1 MIKKTY
7 IIAEIGPNHNGSF
20 QMAKKM
26 ISLLKGSG
34 VDAIKFQLA
43 NPEKV
48 YSKNSFKADYQIK
61 NTNKGS
67 IKDMSRRYQLS
78 KEDHLKLAN
87 LCRKNKIDYLC
98 SAFDKESLE
107 FLVKKIKV
115 KYIKVPSGEITS
127 LDILNYISKL
137 KKKIILSTG
146 MASIG
151 EIKNAIKK
159 LNKKHKQE
167 IVILHCVSS
176 YPTDKKDL
184 NLNIIKEF
192 QKIFKIDIGFS
203 DHSLGNEASLAA
215 VALGAKIIE
224 KHVTISKK
232 MIGPDHS
239 SSSSIKEFYSLV
251 KQIRELEKMLGTS
264 KKKLLRS
271 EKNTRKVSRKSI
283 VANKDLMRGKILK
296 TNDIVF
302 KRPGTGI
309 SPMNIRSIIGKK
321 LKKNIPADNL
331 ILMRYLKK

>member
-1 MIKKTY
+1 MKKTY

-26 ISLLKGSG
+26 ISLLKNSG
-34 VDAIKFQLA
+34 VDAIKFQLG

-48 YSKNSFKADYQIK
+48 YCKNSFKTNYQIK
-61 NTNKGS
+61 NTEKGS
-67 IKDMSRRYQLS
+67 IIDMSRKYQLS
-78 KEDHLKLAN
+78 KNDHIKLAN

-115 KYIKVPSGEITS
+115 KYIKIPSGEIIS

-146 MASIG
+146 MASIS
-151 EIKNAIKK
+151 EIKDAIKK
-159 LNKKHKQE
+159 LNKNHKQN

-176 YPTDKKDL
+176 YPTNKKDL
-184 NLNIIKEF
+184 NLNIIREF

-203 DHSLGNEASLAA
+203 DHSLGNEACLAA
-215 VALGAKIIE
+215 VAMGAKVIE

-239 SSSSIKEFYSLV
+239 SSSSIKDFYSLV
-251 KQIRELEKMLGTS
+251 KQIRELEIMLGRS

-271 EKNTRKVSRKSI
+271 EKNTRNASRKSI
-283 VANKDLMRGKILK
+283 VTNKDLMRNKILRLS
-296 TNDIVF
+296 DIVF

-309 SPMNIRSIIGKK
+309 SPMKFKSIIGMK
-321 LKKNIPADNL
+321 LKKNLPANNL
-331 ILMRYLKK
+331 ILMKDLKK

>member
-1 MIKKTY
+1 MNKTY

-20 QMAKKM
+20 QKAKKM
-26 ISLLKGSG
+26 ISLLKNSG

-61 NTNKGS
+61 NTEKGS
-67 IKDMSRRYQLS
+67 IIDMSRKYQLS
-78 KEDHLKLAN
+78 KKDHIKLAN
-87 LCRKNKIDYLC
+87 LCYKNKIDYLC

-107 FLVKKIKV
+107 FLVKKIKI

-127 LDILNYISKL
+127 LDILDYISKF

-146 MASIG
+146 MASID
-151 EIKNAIKK
+151 EIKDAIKK
-159 LNKKHKQE
+159 LNKNHRKN

-184 NLNIIKEF
+184 NLNVIREF

-203 DHSLGNEASLAA
+203 DHSLGNAASLAA
-215 VALGAKIIE
+215 VAMGAKVIE

-251 KQIRELEKMLGTS
+251 KQIRELEKMLGGS
-264 KKKLLRS
+264 KKRLLTS
-271 EKNTRKVSRKSI
+271 EKNTRNMSRKSI
-283 VANKDLMRGKILK
+283 VANKDLMRGKSLK
-296 TNDIVF
+296 SSDFVF

-309 SPMNIRSIIGKK
+309 SPMNLKSIIGMK
-321 LKKNIPADNL
+321 LKKNIYANNL
-331 ILMRYLKK
+331 ILMKDLKK

>member
-1 MIKKTY
+1 MTKTY

-20 QMAKKM
+20 KIAKKI
-26 ISLLKGSG
+26 ISLLKDSG
-34 VDAIKFQLA
+34 VNAIKFQLA
-43 NPEKV
+43 NPENV

-61 NTNKGS
+61 NTEKGS
-67 IKDMSRRYQLS
+67 IIDMSRKYQLS
-78 KEDHLKLAN
+78 KQDHIKLAN

-146 MASIG
+146 MASIS
-151 EIKNAIKK
+151 EIKDAIRK
-159 LNKKHKQE
+159 LNRNHKQN

-176 YPTDKKDL
+176 YPTSKKDL
-184 NLNIIKEF
+184 NLNIIREF

-215 VALGAKIIE
+215 VALGAKVIE
-224 KHVTISKK
+224 KHVTISQK

-239 SSSSIKEFYSLV
+239 SSSSIKDFISLI
-251 KQIRELEKMLGTS
+251 KQIRELEKMLGEP
-264 KKKLLRS
+264 KKRLLRS
-271 EKNTRKVSRKSI
+271 EKNTRDVSRKSI
-283 VANKDLMRGKILK
+283 VANKDLKRGKTLK
-296 TNDIVF
+296 SSDIVF

-309 SPMNIRSIIGKK
+309 SPMNFESIIGMK
-321 LKKNIPADNL
+321 LKKNIHANNL
-331 ILMRYLKK
+331 ILMRDLKK

>member
-1 MIKKTY
+1 MKKTY

-26 ISLLKGSG
+26 ISLLKDSG
-34 VDAIKFQLA
+34 VDAIKFQLG

-48 YSKNSFKADYQIK
+48 YCKNSFKTNYQIK
-61 NTNKGS
+61 NTEKGS
-67 IKDMSRRYQLS
+67 IIDMSRKYQLS
-78 KEDHLKLAN
+78 KNDHIKLAN

-146 MASIG
+146 MASIS
-151 EIKNAIKK
+151 EIKDAIKK
-159 LNKKHKQE
+159 LNKNHKQN

-176 YPTDKKDL
+176 YPTNKKDL
-184 NLNIIKEF
+184 NLNIIREF
-192 QKIFKIDIGFS
+192 QKIFKIEIGFS
-203 DHSLGNEASLAA
+203 DHSLGNEACLAA
-215 VALGAKIIE
+215 VAMGAKVIE
-224 KHVTISKK
+224 KHVTLSKK

-239 SSSSIKEFYSLV
+239 SSSSIKDFYSLV
-251 KQIRELEKMLGTS
+251 KQIRELEIMLGGS

-271 EKNTRKVSRKSI
+271 EKNTRNASRKSI
-283 VANKDLMRGKILK
+283 VTNKDLMRNKILRLS
-296 TNDIVF
+296 DIVF

-309 SPMNIRSIIGKK
+309 SPMKFKSIIGMK
-321 LKKNIPADNL
+321 LKKNLPANNI
-331 ILMRYLKK
+331 ILMKDLKK

>member
-1 MIKKTY
+1 MIKTY

-20 QMAKKM
+20 QTAKKM

-43 NPEKV
+43 NPENV
-48 YSKNSFKADYQIK
+48 YSKNSFKANYQIK
-61 NTNKGS
+61 NTEKGS
-67 IKDMSRRYQLS
+67 IKDMSRKYQLS
-78 KEDHLKLAN
+78 KQDHIKLAK
-87 LCRKNKIDYLC
+87 LCYKNKIDYLC

-127 LDILNYISKL
+127 LDILNYISNL

-146 MASIG
+146 MASID

-159 LNKKHKQE
+159 LNKRYRQK

-176 YPTDKKDL
+176 YPTNKKDL

-192 QKIFKIDIGFS
+192 QKIFKVDIGFS

-215 VALGAKIIE
+215 VAMGAKVIE

-232 MIGPDHS
+232 MTGPDHS
-239 SSSSIKEFYSLV
+239 SSSSIKDFYSLV
-251 KQIRELEKMLGTS
+251 KKIRELEKMLGAS
-264 KKKLLRS
+264 KKRLLNS
-271 EKNTRKVSRKSI
+271 EKNTRDVSRKSI
-283 VANKDLMRGKILK
+283 VANKDLMKGKIIK
-296 TNDIVF
+296 PTDIVF

-309 SPMNIRSIIGKK
+309 SPMKIRSIIGMK
-321 LKKNIPADNL
+321 LKNNIPANTL
-331 ILMRYLKK
+331 ILMRHLKK

>member
-1 MIKKTY
+1 MNKTY

-20 QMAKKM
+20 KTAKKM

-48 YSKNSFKADYQIK
+48 YSKNSFKANYQIK
-61 NTNKGS
+61 NTEKGS
-67 IKDMSRRYQLS
+67 IIDMSRKYQLS
-78 KEDHLKLAN
+78 KQDHIELAN
-87 LCRKNKIDYLC
+87 LCYKNKIDYLC

-146 MASIG
+146 MANIS
-151 EIKNAIKK
+151 EIKDAIKK
-159 LNKKHKQE
+159 LNKNHKKE

-176 YPTDKKDL
+176 YPTNKKDL
-184 NLNIIKEF
+184 NLNIIREF
-192 QKIFKIDIGFS
+192 QKIFKKNIGFS

-215 VALGAKIIE
+215 VAMGATVIE

-232 MIGPDHS
+232 MIGPDHA
-239 SSSSIKEFYSLV
+239 SSSSIKDFYSLV
-251 KQIRELEKMLGTS
+251 KKIRELEKMLGES
-264 KKKLLRS
+264 KKRLLKS
-271 EKNTRKVSRKSI
+271 EKNTKNVSRKSI
-283 VANKDLMRGKILK
+283 VANKDLIRGKTLK
-296 TNDIVF
+296 SSDIVF
-302 KRPGTGI
+302 KRPGIGI
-309 SPMNIRSIIGKK
+309 SPMKVRSIIGMK
-321 LKKNIPADNL
+321 LKKNIYANNL
-331 ILMRYLKK
+331 IFMKDLKE

>member
-264 KKKLLRS
+264 KKK
-271 EKNTRKVSRKSI
+271 
-283 VANKDLMRGKILK
+283 
-296 TNDIVF
+296 
-302 KRPGTGI
+302 
-309 SPMNIRSIIGKK
+309 IIKK
-321 LKKNIPADNL
+321 
-331 ILMRYLKK
+331 

>member
-1 MIKKTY
+1 
-7 IIAEIGPNHNGSF
+7 
-20 QMAKKM
+20 
-26 ISLLKGSG
+26 
-34 VDAIKFQLA
+34 
-43 NPEKV
+43 
-48 YSKNSFKADYQIK
+48 
-61 NTNKGS
+61 
-67 IKDMSRRYQLS
+67 
-78 KEDHLKLAN
+78 
-87 LCRKNKIDYLC
+87 
-98 SAFDKESLE
+98 
-107 FLVKKIKV
+107 
-115 KYIKVPSGEITS
+115 
-127 LDILNYISKL
+127 
-137 KKKIILSTG
+137 

>member
-1 MIKKTY
+1 MNKTY

-20 QMAKKM
+20 QKAKKM
-26 ISLLKGSG
+26 ISLLKNSG

-61 NTNKGS
+61 NTEKGS
-67 IKDMSRRYQLS
+67 IIDMSRKYQLS
-78 KEDHLKLAN
+78 KKDHIKLAN
-87 LCRKNKIDYLC
+87 LCYKNKIDYLC

-107 FLVKKIKV
+107 FLVKKIKI

-127 LDILNYISKL
+127 LDILDYISKL

-146 MASIG
+146 MASID
-151 EIKNAIKK
+151 EIKDAIKK
-159 LNKKHKQE
+159 LNKNHRKN

-184 NLNIIKEF
+184 NLNVIREF

-203 DHSLGNEASLAA
+203 DHSLGNAASLAA
-215 VALGAKIIE
+215 VAMGAKVIE

-251 KQIRELEKMLGTS
+251 KQIRELEKMLGGS
-264 KKKLLRS
+264 KKRLLTS
-271 EKNTRKVSRKSI
+271 EKNTRNMSRKSI
-283 VANKDLMRGKILK
+283 VANKDLMRGKSLK
-296 TNDIVF
+296 SSDFVF

-309 SPMNIRSIIGKK
+309 SPMNLKSIIGMK
-321 LKKNIPADNL
+321 LKKNIYANNL
-331 ILMRYLKK
+331 ILMKDLKK